1 MRSLRTCALVVA
13 ALLSSSRLAPGAEP
27 SPAEAAQLRETMHKV
42 FDAVLVLLPLSLD
55 DERFASPKEH
65 AKIEAALNSLA
76 EQAQAVDAHTGRRD
90 AGFGGIAQ
98 SLGRDIE
105 DARRHF
111 ARGHYPEA
119 QFAVS
124 QLTSNCV
131 ACHSR
136 LPKARDFPLAAK
148 LTDNPEVQALEPVE
162 RVRLLVATRQ
172 FDAALALCESRF
184 ADPALRPVDLD
195 LDGTVLTYLLVS
207 VRVQRDLPRAQKA
220 LTAFAARKEVPKYLE
235 LDLQAWLL
243 QLGELG
249 PAKKAEPTLPHAREL
264 IEKGR
269 KLSQFPADRVAL
281 VYDLAASSELMR
293 LVAAPAQPKGEL
305 AEAYFLLGATAA
317 RIERAAWVTEIEQDL
332 ETSIRT
338 DPTGPYAKTA
348 YALLEEYT
356 FEAYGGSE
364 GVNVP
369 PDVEARLRE
378 LKTLVW
384 RKPK

>member
-1 MRSLRTCALVVA
+1 MRIVA
-13 ALLSSSRLAPGAEP
+13 GCVLTSWLASAGWVRAAEP
-27 SPAEAAQLRETMHKV
+27 SPAEVAQLRETMHKV
-42 FDAVLVLLPLSLD
+42 FDSVLVLLPLSLD
-55 DERFASPKEH
+55 DERFASPQEH
-65 AKIEAALNSLA
+65 QKIQAALEALA
-76 EQAQAVDAHTGRRD
+76 EQARAVDAHTGRRD

-98 SLGRDIE
+98 SLGRNID

-119 QFAVS
+119 QFAIS

-172 FDAALALCESRF
+172 FDAALALCETRF
-184 ADPALRPVDLD
+184 ADASLRPVDVD
-195 LDGTVLTYLLVS
+195 LDGTLLTYLLVS
-207 VRVQRDLPRAQKA
+207 VRVERDLPRAHKA
-220 LTAFAARKEVPKYLE
+220 LTALAARSDVPTYLE
-235 LDLQAWLL
+235 LDLHAWLQ
-243 QLGELG
+243 QLAQLSST
-249 PAKKAEPTLPHAREL
+249 KKTEPSLAHAREL
-264 IEKGR
+264 IAQGR
-269 KLSQFPADRVAL
+269 GLSQFPADRVAL
-281 VYDLAASSELMR
+281 VLDLAASSELMR
-293 LVAAPAQPKGEL
+293 VVASPGQPKPEL

-317 RIERAAWVTEIEQDL
+317 RIERASWVTEIEQDL
-332 ETSIRT
+332 ESSIRI
-338 DPTGPYAKTA
+338 DPHGPYARTA
-348 YALLEEYT
+348 YAQLEEYT

-378 LKTLVW
+378 LKTLVG